1 MLIILEILSIIVLL
15 FLLVFIIELIIV
27 FFNISKNIRTGK
39 RIIENIGD
47 ITSNIKREQ
56 DFIEDT
62 FFDKGIYL
70 KAVRNALLKTSDIVK
85 IYKLF
90 KNKKGSKSEEN

>member
-15 FLLVFIIELIIV
+15 LLLVFLIELIIV
-27 FFNISKNIRTGK
+27 LYNIWKNIRTGK
-39 RIIENIGD
+39 RIIDNIGD
-47 ITSNIKREQ
+47 ITNNIKKEQ
-56 DFIEDT
+56 DFIGDV

-70 KAVRNALLKTSDIVK
+70 KAVKGALLRTSNIVK

-90 KNKKGSKSEEN
+90 KNKQKS